1 MPAAFLNNYM
11 LYWGAG
17 MVQWLECLPPIN
29 MAQVQFWLRAI
40 WRLSLSLVLALLIG
54 FSPRFSGFPSSTKTN
69 ISKFQ
74 FNQDRGLTWRPENAD
89 VAFSL
94 NIVNLFIYLF
104 ACSTCSQLLWFKMHE
119 SDRCSVD
126 KSALQCTRYNFLSL
140 TFFQLYLMFC
150 ADKLFW
156 TNCFVCET
164 YHICCQLLYLV
175 HRFVAFLWH
184 WLPSQISCNAWGE
197 ENHW

>member
-1 MPAAFLNNYM
+1 M
-11 LYWGAG
+11 LHWGAG
-17 MVQWLECLPPIN
+17 MVQWSERLPPTN
-29 MAQVQFWLRAI
+29 TAQVQFWPRAI
-40 WRLSLSLVLALLIG
+40 CRLSLSLVLALLRG
-54 FSPRFSGFPSSTKTN
+54 FSSRFSGFPSSSKTN

-74 FNQDRGLTWRPENAD
+74 FDQDIGLTWRPEKAD
-89 VAFSL
+89 VTFSL
-94 NIVNLFIYLF
+94 NIVNLFISLHV
-104 ACSTCSQLLWFKMHE
+104 QLVA
-119 SDRCSVD
+119 SCCDSRCMDQTDAMLTKVG
-126 KSALQCTRYNFLSL
+126 LQCTRDFFSL

-156 TNCFVCET
+156 TNCFECET

-184 WLPSQISCNAWGE
+184 WLPLQISCNAWGE